1 MQTTLERPPAA
12 APPHRFDVDDY
23 YRMAEAGI
31 LSAKD
36 RVELIEGEVVDMAPI
51 GSGHAATTDVLAG
64 QLTRAS
70 PDELVHVRVQGPLRL
85 DPHNE
90 PQPDL
95 MLLRPRRDRYREG
108 HPTAADVLLLVEIS
122 DSSLAY
128 DSGPKLALYARHG
141 VPEVWVVDIV
151 GRTVE
156 VCLEPGPQGY
166 ARRRQGAAGTVSP
179 TLVSDLVID
188 LETLWGG

>member
-51 GSGHAATTDVLAG
+51 GSEHGGKVNRLNRLLAPAMAAGHAIV
-64 QLTRAS
+64 S
-70 PDELVHVRVQGPLRL
+70 VQNPLRL
-85 DPHNE
+85 DRRNE

-166 ARRRQGAAGTVSP
+166 ARRRQVAAGTVSP

-188 LETLWGG
+188 PETLWGG

>member
-1 MQTTLERPPAA
+1 MQTTLERPGAA
-12 APPHRFDVDDY
+12 LSHRFDVDDY

-36 RVELIEGEVVDMAPI
+36 RVELIEGEIVDMAPI
-51 GSGHAATTDVLAG
+51 GSGHAAITDILAG

-95 MLLRPRRDRYREG
+95 MLLRPRRDRYRDS
-108 HPTAADVLLLVEIS
+108 HPTAGDVLLLVEVA

-128 DSGPKLALYARHG
+128 DRGPKLALYARHG
-141 VPEVWVVDIV
+141 VAEVWVVDLP

-166 ARRRQGAAGTVSP
+166 ARRQQVATGEITPRLVPELAIDVAA
-179 TLVSDLVID
+179 
-188 LETLWGG
+188 LWGS